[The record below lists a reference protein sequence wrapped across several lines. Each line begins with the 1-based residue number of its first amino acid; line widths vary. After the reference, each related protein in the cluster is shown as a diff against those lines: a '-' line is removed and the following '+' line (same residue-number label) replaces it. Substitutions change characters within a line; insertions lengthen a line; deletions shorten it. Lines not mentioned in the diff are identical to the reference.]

1 MFINNNKVYALKT
14 WWLALA
20 LFAALALAAG
30 CGSSQEDSSASAGQ
44 ADAKMSNIAP
54 AEEPLVA
61 EETKSEMAADTSA
74 EIGSVSDKESIGG
87 GSPPIAADADGLN
100 RKLIYRANLTME
112 VEDYNKAQTDLRN
125 LIHLSGGYILQF
137 ADNKSTSEL
146 GGSFTVKIPSGG
158 FMSFINEME
167 KIKHIDFQRSMQGTD
182 VTEEY
187 VDLEARLKAKKVV
200 EARLLAFMEKATGAD
215 DLVRFSSELGAVQE
229 EMERIQGRIRYLD
242 QNVALSTIELRMYQR
257 LEPASAQSKDGQPFW
272 ERMTGTMQS
281 STEFVFDFL
290 QRLVLFIAGA
300 LPVLAI
306 LAVFG
311 LPAYWIVRKSRTN
324 RKNHAQNDQKIENS
338 LHISPQTVISA
349 PSDVDKTSEAL
360 QHKDETK
367 M

>member
-1 MFINNNKVYALKT
+1 MHKNKNRIYALKRC
-14 WWLALA
+14 WLA
-20 LFAALALAAG
+20 FAFIAVLALAAG
-30 CGSSQEDSSASAGQ
+30 CNSSEDSKASTGK
-44 ADAKMSNIAP
+44 ADGKMSDTAP
-54 AEEPLVA
+54 AEQTLAA
-61 EETKSEMAADTSA
+61 EQPKSEAASDTAAYSGTA
-74 EIGSVSDKESIGG
+74 SDKESIGG

-137 ADNKSTSEL
+137 ADTKSTSEL

-200 EARLLAFMEKATGAD
+200 EARLLAFMEKATGAN

-242 QNVALSTIELRMYQR
+242 QNVAFSTIELRMYQR
-257 LEPASAQSKDGQPFW
+257 LEPASVQSEEGQPFW
-272 ERMTGTMQS
+272 ERMTGTLQS
-281 STEFVFDFL
+281 SANFVFDFL
-290 QRLVLFIAGA
+290 QWLVLLLVAS

-306 LAVFG
+306 LVVFG
-311 LPAYWIVRKSRTN
+311 FPIYWIVRKSRAI
-324 RKNHAQNDQKIENS
+324 RKIHTENDQKIETS
-338 LHISPQTVISA
+338 PHSPPQTVDSL
-349 PSDVDKTSEAL
+349 PSDGDKTSESL
-360 QHKDETK
+360 QHKDESK